1 MLDLGDNI
9 VFNDKNSLLRDHE
22 IEGMKS
28 QIELLHN
35 ELHSKT
41 GKGNDFL
48 GWLDYPSSFDRQ
60 EFERVKSAAKKI
72 RKDSEILVVAGIG
85 GSYLGARAVI
95 ESLKHSFSE
104 LLPREKR
111 NSPHILYVG
120 NNLSSNYIME
130 LLEVIRGREISLNVI
145 SKSGKTIETSISFR
159 ILREYMEKTYGER
172 ARDRIYVTTDRH
184 NSAIGDLAKL
194 EGYQTFTIPGDIGGR
209 YSVFTSVGMLPIAV
223 AGFDVDEMMRGASDA
238 QSEYSEPDIEKNPC
252 YRYAVERNALNRRGK
267 DVEILTIYDPSLQ
280 YLAEWWKQLFGES
293 EGKDGKGI
301 LPMSLCFTT
310 DLHSM
315 GQYIQDGKKNLFE
328 TVINV
333 EKPKKDFY
341 MFADNENLDGLNYLS
356 GKTVDFINK
365 KAMEGTMKA
374 HVDGGVSNLMIT
386 IPELNEYYIGKLLYF
401 FQKACAIS
409 GYMLGVNPFDQP
421 GVEDYKRNTIEL
433 LKADEKKMN
442 LNII

>member
-1 MLDLGDNI
+1 MLDLGNNI
-9 VFNDKNSLLRDHE
+9 VFNDKNNLLRDHE
-22 IEGMKS
+22 IESLKS
-28 QIELLHN
+28 QLELVHN
-35 ELHSKT
+35 ELHGKT
-41 GKGNDFL
+41 GKGSEFL
-48 GWLDYPSSFDRQ
+48 GWLEYPSNFDKQ
-60 EFERVKSAAKKI
+60 EFEKVKAVAKKI
-72 RKDSEILVVAGIG
+72 RKDSEILVVVGIG

-104 LLPREKR
+104 LLSREKR
-111 NSPHILYVG
+111 NSPHILYIG

-130 LLEVIRGREISLNVI
+130 LLEAIRGRDISLNVI

-172 ARDRIYVTTDRH
+172 AKDRIYVTTDKD

-194 EGYQTFTIPGDIGGR
+194 EGYETFTIPGDIGGR

-223 AGFDVDEMMRGASDA
+223 AGFDVDEIMRGASDA
-238 QSEYSEPDIEKNPC
+238 QAEYSELDIERNPC
-252 YRYAVERNALNRRGK
+252 YRYAVERNILNRRGK
-267 DVEILTIYDPSLQ
+267 DVEILTVYDPSLQ

-356 GKTVDFINK
+356 GKTVDFVNK

-374 HVDGGVSNLMIT
+374 HVDGGVPNLVVS

-409 GYMLGVNPFDQP
+409 GYLLGVNPFDQP

-433 LKADEKKMN
+433 LKAGEKQMN

>member
-1 MLDLGDNI
+1 MGNI
-9 VFNDKNSLLRDHE
+9 VFDDKNSLLKNHE
-22 IEGMKS
+22 LEVMKS
-28 QIELLHN
+28 QLELAHR

-41 GKGNDFL
+41 GAGNDFL
-48 GWLDYPSSFDRQ
+48 GWVDYPSNFDRD
-60 EFERVKSAAKKI
+60 EFERLKETAKKI
-72 RKDSEILVVAGIG
+72 RKECEIFIVAGIG

-95 ESLKHSFSE
+95 EALSHSFGE
-104 LLPREKR
+104 LLPKDKR
-111 NSPHILYVG
+111 KHPHILYVG

-130 LLEVIRGREISLNVI
+130 LLEVIRGREISLNVV

-172 ARDRIYVTTDRH
+172 AKDRIYVTTDKH
-184 NSAIGDLAKL
+184 NSAIGDLAKK
-194 EGYQTFTIPGDIGGR
+194 EGYERFSIPGDVGGR
-209 YSVFTSVGMLPIAV
+209 YSVLTSVGLLPVAV
-223 AGFDVDEMMRGASDA
+223 AGLDVDEIMRGAKDA
-238 QSEYSEPDIEKNPC
+238 ELEYSDLDIEKNPC
-252 YRYAVERNALNRRGK
+252 YRYAAERNILNRRGK
-267 DVEILTIYDPSLQ
+267 EVEILTIYDPSLH
-280 YLAEWWKQLFGES
+280 YLSEWWKQLFGES

-301 LPMSLCFTT
+301 LPISLCFTT

-328 TVINV
+328 TVINI

-341 MFADNENLDGLNYLS
+341 MFADRENLDGLNYLS

-374 HVDGGVSNLMIT
+374 HVDGGVSNLMIN
-386 IPELNEYYIGKLLYF
+386 IPELNEYYIGKIIYF
-401 FQKACAIS
+401 FQKACAVS

-421 GVEDYKRNTIEL
+421 GVEDYKRNTVRL
-433 LKADEKKMN
+433 LKESEKKMN